1 MKGLNENLARVMQR
15 LILPALLE
23 SLNRSSCV
31 CDGDLFTLRGLCGL
45 ELGRK
50 KSCILLRN
58 VALAARSCLDL
69 QCH

>member
-23 SLNRSSCV
+23 SLNRSSRV
-31 CDGDLFTLRGLCGL
+31 CDGDLFTLRGLSGL
-45 ELGRK
+45 ELGMC
-50 KSCILLRN
+50 CILLRN